1 MKGALYQNERG
12 HARKSAAGVVPTVAF
27 AGSARVPPP
36 SFSSGHQGHI
46 YRALARRFILTRVV
60 IEEDG
65 WPQRL
70 SDFPEG
76 GEFDAI
82 LWRVRS
88 QELIHRP
95 PFDWEG
101 YPGPRIMLD
110 HDTCRSY
117 MQIAPGS
124 DTLGMWPPMIH
135 RQGFDLV
142 LVSGK
147 RVCELLRADGVP
159 AVWMPKA
166 YAADWLF
173 DTGTDR
179 GGIGYY
185 GTPYPAC
192 GRCWITSTGPRSRI
206 PVSVPRNELND
217 QLNRYLGVVICNMGV
232 PLEGGAKSTGTSPKG
247 RTDSHSHRKPC
258 SKTSK
263 SPPPEP
269 PPSAI
274 PPPS

>member
-1 MKGALYQNERG
+1 M
-12 HARKSAAGVVPTVAF
+12 VV
-27 AGSARVPPP
+27 
-36 SFSSGHQGHI
+36 
-46 YRALARRFILTRVV
+46 
-60 IEEDG
+60 EDG

-82 LWRVRS
+82 LWQVKGRLLRD
-88 QELIHRP
+88 RP

-101 YPGPRIMLD
+101 YPGPRIMLA

-185 GTPYPAC
+185 GTPYPARRAMLDHLDRSSVAVTGFSEVAAAGTAPFC
-192 GRCWITSTGPRSRI
+192 DPTPELTDLGFLDGHTAVVYSTSTTSSTGCTPTDH
-206 PVSVPRNELND
+206 PD
-217 QLNRYLGVVICNMGV
+217 QLREIGRRAADLVANDTPGI
-232 PLEGGAKSTGTSPKG
+232 TG
-247 RTDSHSHRKPC
+247 
-258 SKTSK
+258 
-263 SPPPEP
+263 
-269 PPSAI
+269 
-274 PPPS
+274 